1 MTLHAEKI
9 WICSV
14 CGYEHRGDTPPDY
27 CPSCGADRSEFKLG
41 GDDANGGKP
50 ETEADWQ
57 DVGAADELSS
67 QPLRQIDV
75 GGTAVALVCKDGQFS
90 AISGVC
96 NHVGGP
102 LGLGRLDNDHVVCP
116 WHNWKFHCRSGEGGC
131 DCEHDSVPTHAV
143 KVEDGRVWVDMAE
156 ATPRKRGNRPPHPL
170 TKITMRGQPGGAL
183 MSDPVRVV
191 GISTTNMDVLNPRYS
206 TSDKLLNVALARA
219 REQGAETRLIRLAD
233 LKFRACEGYYS
244 KSSRACIW
252 PCSITQM
259 DPDDQMARVYEA
271 FVQWGDIVLVATP
284 IRWGQASSL
293 YYKMVER
300 MNCIQNQE
308 TIANRHLLRTKVV
321 GLIITGGQD
330 NVQGVAGQMLTFF
343 GELGCQFPQYP
354 FIAHTRG
361 WSAEDMENN
370 VRYVE
375 DSKDLHA
382 AAAGLLDRCLDTC
395 KALFGV
401 EIGKGQL
408 PRGGRKAHELDVRA
422 KL

>member
-1 MTLHAEKI
+1 
-9 WICSV
+9 
-14 CGYEHRGDTPPDY
+14 
-27 CPSCGADRSEFKLG
+27 
-41 GDDANGGKP
+41 
-50 ETEADWQ
+50 
-57 DVGAADELSS
+57 
-67 QPLRQIDV
+67 
-75 GGTAVALVCKDGQFS
+75 
-90 AISGVC
+90 
-96 NHVGGP
+96 
-102 LGLGRLDNDHVVCP
+102 
-116 WHNWKFHCRSGEGGC
+116 
-131 DCEHDSVPTHAV
+131 
-143 KVEDGRVWVDMAE
+143 
-156 ATPRKRGNRPPHPL
+156 
-170 TKITMRGQPGGAL
+170 
-183 MSDPVRVV
+183 
-191 GISTTNMDVLNPRYS
+191 MD
-206 TSDKLLNVALARA
+206 
-219 REQGAETRLIRLAD
+219 
-233 LKFRACEGYYS
+233 
-244 KSSRACIW
+244 
-252 PCSITQM
+252 
-259 DPDDQMARVYEA
+259 RVYEA

-370 VRYVE
+370 VHYVE
-375 DSKDLHA
+375 ASKDLHA

>member
-1 MTLHAEKI
+1 MTVHAEKV
-9 WICSV
+9 WVCAV
-14 CGYEHRGDTPPDY
+14 CGYEHRGDEAPDY
-27 CPSCGADRSEFKLG
+27 CPSCGAAKSEFQLQDTLAAG
-41 GDDANGGKP
+41 SAVP
-50 ETEADWQ
+50 EENWH
-57 DVGAADELSS
+57 DVGAADELAR
-67 QPLRQIDV
+67 QPLRQIEIGD
-75 GGTAVALVCKDGQFS
+75 TAIALAFKDGQFS
-90 AISGVC
+90 AIAGNC

-102 LGLGRLDNDHVVCP
+102 LGLGRIEGDEVVCP

-131 DCEHDSVPTHAV
+131 NCSGEKVPTHSV
-143 KVEDGRVWVDMAE
+143 KVENGRVLVNLNE
-156 ATPRKRGNRPPHPL
+156 ATVRRRASRPPHPL
-170 TKITMRGQPGGAL
+170 TKIVVRGQPGGPL
-183 MSDPVRVV
+183 MTDPPRVV

-219 REQGAETRLIRLAD
+219 KSLGADTRLIRLAD
-233 LKFRACEGYYS
+233 LKFRTCEGYYS

-259 DPDDQMARVYEA
+259 DPEDQMEKVYEA
-271 FVQWGDIVLVATP
+271 FVQWGDIFIVATP

-300 MNCIQNQE
+300 MNCVQNQE

-370 VRYVE
+370 IHYVE
-375 DSKDLHA
+375 DSKDLHE
-382 AAAGLLDRCLDTC
+382 AAAGLLDRCLDTY

-401 EIGKGQL
+401 PIGEIKL
-408 PRGGRKAHELDVRA
+408 PRGGRKAHELDVHA
-422 KL
+422 QM

>member
-1 MTLHAEKI
+1 MTASAEKM
-9 WICSV
+9 WTCTV
-14 CGYEHRGDTPPDY
+14 CGYVHRGEQPPES
-27 CPSCGADRSEFKLG
+27 CPSCGACSTEFAPYEEPAEATAASE
-41 GDDANGGKP
+41 
-50 ETEADWQ
+50 ETWH
-57 DVGAADELSS
+57 DVGSADDLAGQS
-67 QPLRQIDV
+67 LRQIEV
-75 GGTAVALVCKDGQFS
+75 GRTAVALVYQDGQFS

-102 LGLGRLDNDHVVCP
+102 LGHGRLDGDHVVCP
-116 WHNWKFHCRSGEGGC
+116 WHNWAFHGRTGHGRCNCAG
-131 DCEHDSVPTHAV
+131 DQVPTYDV
-143 KVEDGRVWVDMAE
+143 KVVNGRVLVNVEE
-156 ATPRKRGNRPPHPL
+156 ATPRKRTSRPPHPL
-170 TKITMRGQPGGAL
+170 TKIFHRGQPGGPA
-183 MSDPVRVV
+183 MTDPLRVV

-219 REQGAETRLIRLAD
+219 REAGAETRSIRLAD
-233 LKFRACEGYYS
+233 LKFRTCEGYYS

-259 DPDDQMARVYEA
+259 DPEDQMTVVYEA
-271 FVQWGDIVLVATP
+271 FVQWGDIILVATP

-300 MNCIQNQE
+300 MNCVQNQE

-354 FIAHTRG
+354 FIAHSRG

-375 DSKDLHA
+375 DSKDLHE
-382 AAAGLLDRCLDTC
+382 AAAGLVDRCMDTC
-395 KALFGV
+395 RALFGV
-401 EIGKGQL
+401 TIGEGQL
-408 PRGGRKAHELDVRA
+408 PRGGRKAHELDVHA
-422 KL
+422 QL